1 MVASSDA
8 GSDSPLIAFAG
19 GGTGGHLYPAL
30 AVAAALRAR
39 LPGIRLLFFA
49 TQRPLDRRIIGATD
63 VELIEQ
69 PLVPLGRSPWRWP
82 GFLLGFRRS
91 SLLCRR
97 SIADL
102 RPSVVVGTG
111 GLGSVPALREASRAG
126 IATAMLNPDAVPGRA
141 NKFLA
146 GKVDLVFAQWA
157 ETTEHFGRMPRR
169 KRSRVLITGCPVR
182 AAFNEARQAGLTGGR
197 EAGVK
202 QFQLTDGKKTVL
214 ITGASQG
221 ARNINR
227 AVCANLDLFKH
238 HHREWQ
244 IIHLTGEGDHDEVTQ
259 AYRQAG
265 LTDRGRSVEAV
276 VLRYTEHMA
285 DALAAS
291 DLVVGRAG
299 ASSLAEIT
307 AVGRAAILMPYPYHK
322 DRHQLANARC
332 LENAS
337 AARIVPD
344 RIDPEKNGP
353 ALRAA
358 MEELMADAGKRGM
371 MAEASR
377 RMGRGQAAA
386 AVADHLLT
394 LCGIGNLPTD

>member
-8 GSDSPLIAFAG
+8 GGDSPLIAFAG

-30 AVAAALRAR
+30 AVADALRAR
-39 LPGIRLLFFA
+39 LPGVRLLFFA
-49 TQRPLDRRIIGATD
+49 TQRPLDRRIIGPTD

-69 PLVPLGRSPWRWP
+69 PLASLRRMPWYWP

-91 SLLCRR
+91 SLVCRK

-111 GLGSVPALREASRAG
+111 GLGSVPAVREASRAG

-141 NKFLA
+141 NKYLA
-146 GKVDLVFAQWA
+146 GKVDIVFAQWA
-157 ETTEHFGRMPRR
+157 ETADHFARMSGR
-169 KRSRVLITGCPVR
+169 KRPRVLITGCPVR
-182 AAFNEARQAGLTGGR
+182 TAFNEARR
-197 EAGVK
+197 EAGVERFK
-202 QFQLTDGKKTVL
+202 LADGKKTIL

-227 AVCANLDLFKH
+227 AVCANLDLFEH

-244 IIHLTGEGDHDEVTQ
+244 IVHLTGESEHEEVVR
-259 AYRQAG
+259 AY
-265 LTDRGRSVEAV
+265 RGRSVKAV

-285 DALAAS
+285 DALAVA
-291 DLVVGRAG
+291 DLVIGRAG
-299 ASSLAEIT
+299 ASFLAEIT

-322 DRHQLANARC
+322 DQHQLANARC
-332 LENAS
+332 LENAG

-344 RIDPEKNGP
+344 RVDPERNGP

-358 MEELMADAGKRGM
+358 MEELMADAEKRGM

-394 LCGIGNLPTD
+394 WCGTGVLPVD